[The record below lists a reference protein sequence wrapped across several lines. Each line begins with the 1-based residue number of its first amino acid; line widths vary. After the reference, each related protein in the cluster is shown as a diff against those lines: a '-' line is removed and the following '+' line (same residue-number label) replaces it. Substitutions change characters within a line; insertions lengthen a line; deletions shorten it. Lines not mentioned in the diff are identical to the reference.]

1 MNARLWS
8 KRLVRIVSVSIAVLL
23 FLYLIWNSSNGWG
36 GSEMVTAVGLILVI
50 GAMLYLKQMENTA
63 EKNVLQ
69 RIKTEYPPESQ
80 SQVLEV
86 YEHMK
91 IKELEGLFLK
101 ILDDAH
107 GDVNAVRKF
116 AGLAENVGWKA
127 YLENK
132 W

>member
-107 GDVNAVRKF
+107 GDVNAVR
-116 AGLAENVGWKA
+116 
-127 YLENK
+127 
-132 W
+132 